1 MRAEQ
6 RLFRTNDGRLVADG
20 HQDAAFLA
28 YLPGDDV
35 DAKDEAKLKPPAKKA
50 VPKPADKSMPKPDDK

>member
-1 MRAEQ
+1 MRADQ

-35 DAKDEAKLKPPAKKA
+35 DEKDEAKLKPAKKA
-50 VPKPADKSMPKPDDK
+50 AAKPADKSMPKPDDK